1 MIVSRG
7 LRSIIALV
15 LCLVGVPRVVRA
27 QSAVVADVAAPA
39 TVLADSAY
47 FAPNE
52 PAVTAKAG
60 KTLHALRIATTPPRI
75 DGTLDD
81 EIWARAPSAGNYLQ
95 WDPDNGE
102 PASERTTIQVA
113 YDDRYIYVAIR
124 CFDRTPENI
133 AGGLARRDDS
143 PPTDT
148 VSVKFDPRHDHQT
161 GYLFT
166 TNPSGLQADYFE
178 YDDHK
183 VDSSFDAVWEVRATT
198 NQEGWVAEF
207 RIPFS
212 QMRFNASPR
221 PGQVWGFSSRRVI
234 RRRSETAEW
243 VGRPRGE
250 RGEVSRWG
258 HLVFDDVL
266 APPRRIELQPYTVA
280 RSERQ
285 SGSGSAS
292 FSGAAGLDLRLGIG
306 TSATLSATVNPDFG
320 QVEQDPAVLNLSVFE
335 SFFPEKRP
343 FFLEDSRTFVPP
355 YGSFQLFHSR
365 RIGRTPGRFALPAG
379 ETAASMPAQTTV
391 LAASKLTGK
400 GSGWTYG
407 VMSALTA
414 REYATLTSGREALV
428 EPMTSYNTIRI
439 QRDVRK
445 GTSNIG
451 AIFTGVMRE
460 KDDDAYT
467 GGVDYNL
474 RWDRNRVVWSGHW
487 ATTRAPGS
495 GSSATPG
502 DIATSGGGL
511 TNFNF
516 SRKHYGFNGH
526 IDHFGRDFRIN
537 DIGFFRTRANRTEA
551 DGSVYF
557 EQPDPWKAFRRLY
570 AQTYTSRAWN
580 GDGLVFQRN
589 AGVYG
594 SAQFRNYWSVESEG
608 GRSFQT
614 FDDLDTRGGPP
625 ILVPARP
632 YLYVGAFSDSRK
644 SWRFSVGV
652 NGQRDEYGGF
662 SARFGPG
669 LTLQP
674 SSRLLASLSAGYSPG
689 RDFAQWITNTDVNA
703 DGAVDNVYGTLRR
716 NVIDLTVRSTF
727 SIHRDMT
734 LQMFL
739 QPFVA
744 VGDYTNIRRLVRPL
758 SYDFEPAAL
767 SYDPDFNT
775 KSLRGNVVLRWEYVR
790 GSTLYAVW
798 NMATTDTSRAGQF
811 TPVRDLGDA
820 FRADGPSVFMVKV
833 SYWLA
838 R

>member
-1 MIVSRG
+1 MIVSRSI
-7 LRSIIALV
+7 RSIIALT
-15 LCLVGVPRVVRA
+15 LCLAAAPSAARA
-27 QSAVVADVAAPA
+27 QSAAADALAPA
-39 TVLADSAY
+39 TSLADSAY

-52 PAVTAKAG
+52 PATSAKIG
-60 KTLHALRIATTPPRI
+60 KTLHALRITGTPPRI

-81 EIWARAPSAGNYLQ
+81 EVWGRAQSTGNYVQ

-102 PASERTTIQVA
+102 PVSEQTTIQVA
-113 YDDRYIYVAIR
+113 YDHRFIYVAIR
-124 CFDRTPENI
+124 CFDRTPDNI
-133 AGGLARRDDS
+133 SRGLARRDDS

-166 TNPSGLQADYFE
+166 TNPSGLQADYFN
-178 YDDHK
+178 YDDDK
-183 VDSSFDAVWEVRATT
+183 IDSSFDAVWEVRTTT

-212 QMRFNASPR
+212 QMRFNASPT

-243 VGRPRGE
+243 IGRPRGE

-266 APPRRIELQPYTVA
+266 TPPRRIELQPYTLA
-280 RSERQ
+280 RGERQ
-285 SGSGSAS
+285 PASAGASLSGSA
-292 FSGAAGLDLRLGIG
+292 GLDMRFGIG
-306 TSATLSATVNPDFG
+306 TSATISATVNPDFG

-355 YGSFQLFHSR
+355 YGNFQLFHSR
-365 RIGRTPGRFALPAG
+365 RIGRTPGRFALPEG
-379 ETAASMPAQTTV
+379 ETATSRPTQTTV

-407 VMSALTA
+407 AMSALTA
-414 REYATLTSGREALV
+414 REYATLASGGEALI
-428 EPMTSYNTIRI
+428 EPMTSYHTVRV

-451 AIFTGVMRE
+451 AIFTGVVRE

-467 GGVDYNL
+467 GGIDYNL
-474 RWDRNRVVWSGHW
+474 RWDRNRVVWNGHW
-487 ATTRAPGS
+487 VTTRAPGS
-495 GSSATPG
+495 GSTATPG
-502 DIATSGGGL
+502 DIATSGGGV

-526 IDHFGRDFRIN
+526 FDHLGRDFRVN
-537 DIGFFRTRANRTEA
+537 DIGFLRTRPDRSAT
-551 DGSVYF
+551 DGNFYL

-570 AQTYTSRAWN
+570 AQTYTSRQWN
-580 GDGLVFQRN
+580 GDGLVFSRYW
-589 AGVYG
+589 GGYV
-594 SAQFRNYWSVESEG
+594 SAQFRNYWGVESEF
-608 GRSFQT
+608 GRTFQA

-632 YLYVGAFSDSRK
+632 YAYVGTSSDSRK

-652 NGQRDEYGGF
+652 SEQTDEYGGWTG
-662 SARFGPG
+662 RIGPS

-674 SSRLLASLSAGYSPG
+674 SSRLLASVSTGYSPG
-689 RDFAQWITNTDVNA
+689 RDFAQWITNTDVDGDGVA
-703 DGAVDNVYGTLRR
+703 DHVYGTLRR
-716 NVIDLTVRSTF
+716 NVVDVTVRSTF

-734 LQMFL
+734 LQVFL

-744 VGDYTNIRRLVRPL
+744 VGDYTNIRRLARPL

-767 SYDPDFNT
+767 SYDPDFNS
-775 KSLRGNVVLRWEYVR
+775 KSLRGNFVLRWEYVR

-798 NMATTDTSRAGQF
+798 NTSTSDTSRPGAF
-811 TPVRDLGDA
+811 SPARDIGDA

-833 SYWLA
+833 SYWLS